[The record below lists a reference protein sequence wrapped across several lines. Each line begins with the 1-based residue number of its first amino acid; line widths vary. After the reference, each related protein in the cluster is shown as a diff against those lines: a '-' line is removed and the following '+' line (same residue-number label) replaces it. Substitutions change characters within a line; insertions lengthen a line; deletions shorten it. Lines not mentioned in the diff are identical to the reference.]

1 MAEEHHDDRE
11 ETAKIAPTLSPALR
25 EILATLTSVQF
36 ADIAPSPP
44 PEETDHVRVHGA
56 EEGKSEEEGEEPT
69 ELSSSAGPKATTI
82 EDVRALRVRLEALLR
97 QAGLNVDLNLES
109 LDP

>member
-1 MAEEHHDDRE
+1 MR
-11 ETAKIAPTLSPALR
+11 
-25 EILATLTSVQF
+25 F

-44 PEETDHVRVHGA
+44 PEEAEHLRVHAA
-56 EEGKSEEEGEEPT
+56 EEGKSEEEEEEVRRRPPT
-69 ELSSSAGPKATTI
+69 GLSSSAGPKATTI